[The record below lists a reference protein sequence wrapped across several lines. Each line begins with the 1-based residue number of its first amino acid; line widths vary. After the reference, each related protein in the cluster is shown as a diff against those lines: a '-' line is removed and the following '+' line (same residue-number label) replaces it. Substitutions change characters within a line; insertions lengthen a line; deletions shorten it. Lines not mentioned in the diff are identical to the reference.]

1 MFSTTVTDTG
11 QITIPQE
18 IQDYL
23 KLSSGSKID
32 FVIDEDGHVKLI
44 PLNVS
49 VEKLS
54 GFLHRP
60 GIRKSTL
67 EEMEVAISEGAN
79 DWT

>member
-23 KLSSGSKID
+23 KLSSGSKLD

-54 GFLHRP
+54 VFLHRP

-67 EEMEVAISEGAN
+67 EEMEVAISEGGN